1 MRDERVRKRRP
12 SCQHKFHGSWFFVFN
27 PAFEFSRYNLGLF
40 FRVEEVRFKEL
51 KFYVNVLSVALCL
64 LL

>member
-1 MRDERVRKRRP
+1 MNESGNDGHLVSTNSMVP
-12 SCQHKFHGSWFFVFN
+12 GLLYLTLPLNFHVIIL
-27 PAFEFSRYNLGLF
+27 AFF
-40 FRVEEVRFKEL
+40 FRVEEVRFREL